1 MTTDIASERSTAAPA
16 IEPLKGPYRGYAM
29 SLLLGL
35 YIVNFLDRQ
44 VVNILA
50 EPIKRDLNLLD
61 WQLGLMSGLAFA
73 VFYTF
78 MGIPI
83 ARLAERGNRPLIIGV
98 AATVWSV
105 FTVLCGMAQNF
116 WQLVLARIG
125 VGVGEAGCTPPAH
138 SLIMDYAAPAKRSSA
153 LAFYGMGAPLGAL
166 LGMAFGG
173 LVADAYGWR
182 AAFLVAGLP
191 GLIFG
196 ILAVLTLRE
205 PRRAIV
211 GYAARTK
218 AASASVGETLRLLL
232 SKRSFVFL
240 VSAMALKA
248 FISYGYAP
256 FLASFFLRNH
266 GDQVAET
273 AALVGGVLG
282 FELKSVGFLGIALG
296 VLAGICGAVGMW
308 TGGQLS
314 DRFAAKDPRRYLYGP
329 AIASII
335 CVPVF
340 LTAMTS
346 PWLALGLAMIGV
358 HAFFAGIWYG
368 PAYTAS
374 FSVVPGHMR
383 ATVSALALFVTNII
397 GLGLGPLAVGV
408 VSDLYGVSLGAA
420 EGVRWAL
427 ISFSVAGLI
436 AAGLFWTG
444 ARTIREDT
452 VA

>member
-1 MTTDIASERSTAAPA
+1 
-16 IEPLKGPYRGYAM
+16 
-29 SLLLGL
+29 
-35 YIVNFLDRQ
+35 
-44 VVNILA
+44 
-50 EPIKRDLNLLD
+50 
-61 WQLGLMSGLAFA
+61 
-73 VFYTF
+73 
-78 MGIPI
+78 
-83 ARLAERGNRPLIIGV
+83 
-98 AATVWSV
+98 
-105 FTVLCGMAQNF
+105 
-116 WQLVLARIG
+116 
-125 VGVGEAGCTPPAH
+125 VGEAGCTPPAH

-282 FELKSVGFLGIALG
+282 FELKSIGFLGIALG